1 MLATDASF
9 LRKIKPHL
17 ERVLVFDPSVN
28 SARLMGEVIRG
39 LGGRH
44 VSTVQSTSNGLDC
57 IENHKPQLILTEFRG
72 HDFDGLDLITRLRR
86 SELSERMVPVI
97 LYTAEA
103 TIESIRGA
111 RDAGAHEFLRKPY
124 TLKDLGKRIENVMLK
139 PRDWI
144 EAKAYVGPDRRRF
157 NSEVYAGARRRR
169 SEKAA

>member
-1 MLATDASF
+1 MLAIDRSF
-9 LRKIKPHL
+9 LRKISPQL
-17 ERVLVFDPSVN
+17 ESVVIFDPSAN
-28 SARLMGEVIRG
+28 STRLMVEVIRG

-44 VSTVQSTSNGLDC
+44 VATIQKTTAALDC
-57 IENHKPQLILTEFRG
+57 IENHKPQLILTEFKG
-72 HDFDGLDLITRLRR
+72 PEFDGLEMISSLRR
-86 SELSERMVPVI
+86 SNLPERMAPVI

-103 TIESIRGA
+103 TVELIRGA

-124 TLKDLGKRIENVMLK
+124 TLKDLTKRIENVMLK

-157 NSEVYAGARRRR
+157 NSEAYTGARRRR

>member
-1 MLATDASF
+1 MQAIDPSF
-9 LRKIKPHL
+9 LRKIAPHL
-17 ERVLVFDPSVN
+17 ERVVIFDPSVN
-28 SARLMGEVIRG
+28 SARLMVEVVRG

-44 VSTVQSTSNGLDC
+44 VATIQKTTAALDC
-57 IENHKPQLILTEFRG
+57 IENHKPQLIFTEYTG
-72 HDFDGLDLITRLRR
+72 PDFDGLDMIARLRR
-86 SELSERMVPVI
+86 SELAERMGPVI

-103 TIESIRGA
+103 TVESIRGA

-124 TLKDLGKRIENVMLK
+124 TLKDLTKRIENVMLK

-157 NSEVYAGARRRR
+157 NSEAYTGARRRR

>member
-1 MLATDASF
+1 MLAIDQSF
-9 LRKIKPHL
+9 LRKIAPHL
-17 ERVLVFDPSVN
+17 ERVVIFDPSAN
-28 SARLMGEVIRG
+28 SARLMVEVIRG

-44 VSTVQSTSNGLDC
+44 VATIHQTTNALDC
-57 IENHKPQLILTEFRG
+57 IENHKPQLILTEYKG
-72 HDFDGLDLITRLRR
+72 PEFDGLEMIASLRR
-86 SELSERMVPVI
+86 SDLADRMAPVI

-103 TIESIRGA
+103 TVESIRGA

-124 TLKDLGKRIENVMLK
+124 TLKDLTKRIENVMLK

-157 NSEVYAGARRRR
+157 NSEAYSGTRRRR